1 MAFIWKQVSGGQQ
14 ELAIQFTEDITTGIN
29 PLLEIVDINN
39 VGAVDVMMNNGTIW
53 VVWEDASSG
62 TVKYRSGTYSQSL
75 GTKPSENLQSYI
87 TVQPNPSSDVWKIS
101 GISQS
106 HRIHYDLST
115 ISGEIIERNSVSNF
129 DSKFNLEVDNSRLN
143 SGIYYLIIS
152 DDYSIE
158 TLKL

>member
-1 MAFIWKQVSGGQQ
+1 M
-14 ELAIQFTEDITTGIN
+14 
-29 PLLEIVDINN
+29 
-39 VGAVDVMMNNGTIW
+39 
-53 VVWEDASSG
+53 
-62 TVKYRSGTYSQSL
+62 
-75 GTKPSENLQSYI
+75 QSYI

-106 HRIHYDLST
+106 QRIHYDLST

-158 TLKL
+158 TLKLLKK